1 MLNFAFA
8 MRRKLLKSNSLATYS
23 SFRKFKQNCRSPLG
37 ARVRKSISN
46 PDARY
51 PNRKVKF
58 NSCCSSRRDLVSVRG
73 REGGGE
79 GRGGA

>member
-58 NSCCSSRRDLVSVRG
+58 NLCCSSRRDLVTVRG

-79 GRGGA
+79 G